1 MKVLMKIGSTDKENH
16 SEKIELDP
24 EKRD

>member
-1 MKVLMKIGSTDKENH
+1 MKVLMKNGSTDKENN